1 MQRDMFR
8 RRTTCGNCHWYI
20 RRERSPQ
27 KGRAQHTKISGHQI
41 NLLVRL
47 QRRLAC
53 FSVMSSLHKISLQSS
68 ISSRRIKFLLWQR
81 SMTSYGNLTLS
92 FLGLCVGCRK
102 ISVWATF
109 WRGPRLGLTPSKL
122 QVAES
127 SDSPSR
133 TTVVSRS
140 VFYGRHLTK
149 SSKKLFL

>member
-1 MQRDMFR
+1 MFR

-53 FSVMSSLHKISLQSS
+53 FSVMSPLHKISLQSS

-92 FLGLCVGCRK
+92 FFRLVRWLSEDFCLG
-102 ISVWATF
+102 
-109 WRGPRLGLTPSKL
+109 LGLTPSKL